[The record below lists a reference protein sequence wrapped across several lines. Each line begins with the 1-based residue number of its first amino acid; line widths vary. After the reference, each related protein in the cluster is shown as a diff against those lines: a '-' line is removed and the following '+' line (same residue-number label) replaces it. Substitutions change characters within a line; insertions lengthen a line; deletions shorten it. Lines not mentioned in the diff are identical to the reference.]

1 MSSPRAARDPGDG
14 IILRSLRHDSDY
26 EACWTLQGEIWGEEL
41 RERVGPGLLR
51 VSQHVGGVAAGAFDA
66 GEELLGFVWGLSG
79 FRHGRPAHW
88 SHMLG
93 VRRDQRNR
101 GLGLRLKTF
110 QRRELL
116 ALGVETAFW
125 TYDPLEARNAHLNFN
140 RLGVEVES
148 YVLDYYGSGEGSP
161 LHQGLGTDRFI
172 VAWRL
177 AGERAEA
184 AVAGHPP
191 VGGPPVDLDR
201 FTAAP
206 VVGSRLGE
214 DGHPR
219 PEEPAEPPELKAL
232 RVEVPADVQELKAT
246 APEEARR
253 WRAVTRHLFQTCLA
267 RGLAVRAF
275 YRDPESGRCFYGLC

>member
-1 MSSPRAARDPGDG
+1 MSSSRPPQDPGDG
-14 IILRSLRHDSDY
+14 ITLRSLRHDSDY
-26 EACWTLQGEIWGEEL
+26 EACWSLQGEIWGQEL

-93 VRRDQRNR
+93 VHRDHRNR
-101 GLGLRLKTF
+101 GLGLRLKLF
-110 QRRELL
+110 QRQELL

-177 AGERAEA
+177 AGEPAQAALAGRPSAEL
-184 AVAGHPP
+184 G
-191 VGGPPVDLDR
+191 R

-206 VVGSRLGE
+206 VVGSRPGE
-214 DGHPR
+214 DGRPR
-219 PEEPAEPPELKAL
+219 PEKPAKAPELMVL
-232 RVEVPADVQELKAT
+232 RVEVPADVQRLKTT
-246 APEEARR
+246 APEEAQR
-253 WRAVTRHLFQTCLA
+253 WRAVTRHLFQTYLA

-275 YRDPESGRCFYGLC
+275 YRDPASGRCFYGLC